1 MSPTP
6 KSMTSRKSLT
16 GNFLKDKKNKKDNGK
31 ATRFSRSFL
40 SFDAKACMSALV
52 CLFFLSF
59 LSSTPLQ
66 AQSKRQLEK
75 DKAKVEQEI
84 KNLNSQLSKAKKN
97 SKAGQQQLN
106 LLEKKIAERTKL
118 INNLNGQLNLLNIR
132 MTETEDSIALIRGQV
147 DSMKLEYGKVVRA
160 LYRERGNLDKL
171 VLVLDTKSYNYAY
184 LRTKYFRDYSRY
196 RRRQAMAI
204 QQKEQEL
211 NNVGEELRRQQ
222 REQTSLVEQHR
233 KQKAELASEQKTRQK
248 ELKNSKQQEKNL
260 KNQIAKKE
268 KQKRELQQQIQRI
281 INEEIAKARNAK
293 KQQQSTGSNGSK
305 VSGNAPA
312 PSAAE
317 VALSNDF
324 ASNKGRLPW
333 PVTFNKV
340 SREYGKYTH
349 SSGGQNMNNGID
361 LVCASGAAVKSVFGG
376 TVTRV
381 FTCPNGT
388 KGIIVR
394 HGDYLTVYA
403 NMGTVSVSEGRKVT
417 TGQNL
422 GTVYTNSDGVA
433 EFSFQLWK
441 GTASQNPR
449 LWLR

>member
-1 MSPTP
+1 MVVIGIGVIP
-6 KSMTSRKSLT
+6 
-16 GNFLKDKKNKKDNGK
+16 
-31 ATRFSRSFL
+31 ATAS
-40 SFDAKACMSALV
+40 
-52 CLFFLSF
+52 
-59 LSSTPLQ
+59 
-66 AQSKRQLEK
+66 AQSKKQLEK
-75 DKAKVEQEI
+75 DKARVEQEI
-84 KNLNSQLSKAKKN
+84 KKLNGDLAKAKKN

-106 LLEKKIAERTKL
+106 LLERKIAERTKL
-118 INNLNGQLNLLNIR
+118 INNLNGQLNLLGIR
-132 MTETEDSIALIRGQV
+132 MAETEDSIALIRGQV
-147 DSMKLEYGKVVRA
+147 DSLKLEYGKVVRA

-196 RRRQAMAI
+196 RRRQAMYI
-204 QQKEQEL
+204 RQKEQQL
-211 NNVGEELRRQQ
+211 SDVGEELRRQQ

-248 ELKNSKQQEKNL
+248 ELKNSKQQERNL
-260 KNQIAKKE
+260 QNQIAKKE

-281 INEEIAKARNAK
+281 VNEEIAKARAS

-305 VSGNAPA
+305 VSGNTPA

-333 PVTFNKV
+333 PVSYTKV
-340 SREYGKYTH
+340 AREYGKYTH

-403 NMGTVSVSEGRKVT
+403 NMGSVSVSEGRKVT

-441 GTASQNPR
+441 GTSSQNPR

>member
-1 MSPTP
+1 MREYRNLFRFGFILVFSFY
-6 KSMTSRKSLT
+6 
-16 GNFLKDKKNKKDNGK
+16 FL
-31 ATRFSRSFL
+31 
-40 SFDAKACMSALV
+40 
-52 CLFFLSF
+52 
-59 LSSTPLQ
+59 LSST
-66 AQSKRQLEK
+66 AYGQSKQQLEK

-97 SKAGQQQLN
+97 SKSSQKQLN
-106 LLEKKIAERTKL
+106 LLEDKIKQRTRL
-118 INNLNGQLNLLNIR
+118 INNINGQLNIINVQ
-132 MTETEDSIALIRGQV
+132 MTQTQDSIAMMRSQV
-147 DSMKLEYGKVVRA
+147 DSLKDEYARVVRV
-160 LYRERGNLDKL
+160 LYGERGNLDKL
-171 VLVLDTKSYNYAY
+171 VLLLDTKSYNYSY
-184 LRTKYFRDYSRY
+184 LRTRYFRDYSRY
-196 RRRQAMAI
+196 RRRQAAFI
-204 QQKEQEL
+204 RQKEEALHDVSLTLVKQQKEQTSLLAQQKKQRDEL
-211 NNVGEELRRQQ
+211 N
-222 REQTSLVEQHR
+222 
-233 KQKAELASEQKTRQK
+233 KEQKQRQK
-248 ELKNSKQQEKNL
+248 SLKDSKQQEKNL
-260 KNQIAKKE
+260 QAQISRKE
-268 KQKRELQQQIQRI
+268 KEKRQLQQQIQRI
-281 INEEIAKARNAK
+281 INEEIAKANK
-293 KQQQSTGSNGSK
+293 KSTQTASSSGGVGSTIST
-305 VSGNAPA
+305 AD
-312 PSAAE
+312 

-324 ASNKGRLPW
+324 VSNKGRLPW
-333 PVTFNKV
+333 PVAYNKV